1 MYLNKYKLFERI
13 KDHLAY
19 LINRLLFKIPHQ
31 NNINIKLENEYPL
44 AYEFAK
50 ETAYI
55 IEKN

>member
-1 MYLNKYKLFERI
+1 MNKYKLFERI